1 VTKELVTDVDWMT
14 AELLDH
20 ADKMERAIEVF
31 QALRQRAFDLL
42 EAIGQEP

>member
-1 VTKELVTDVDWMT
+1 VIDWMT

-20 ADKMERAIEVF
+20 ADKMERAEVF